1 MLLLWY
7 FTRRGKASAKQAR
20 AHAAQRASLQILSDT
35 ANQSPPNQR
44 SPSPTKTEP
53 EIQESPP
60 TKPIAGVSPKYPYSH
75 PANTP
80 PGVHTPHHL
89 CLSPMRP
96 WSIHRTTL
104 HPSVNTPIVP
114 TILEAIQALGIR
126 HHKVMHPTVEDIR
139 YEMPMGI

>member
-1 MLLLWY
+1 MI
-7 FTRRGKASAKQAR
+7 FQGKASAKQAR
-20 AHAAQRASLQILSDT
+20 AHAAQKASLQILSDT

-44 SPSPTKTEP
+44 SPSPTPPSPTKTEP

-80 PGVHTPHHL
+80 RRPYPSPPMPFPHEAML
-89 CLSPMRP
+89 YSQN
-96 WSIHRTTL
+96 

-114 TILEAIQALGIR
+114 TIWEAIQALGIQ
-126 HHKVMHPTVEDIR
+126 HHKVMCIR
-139 YEMPMGI
+139 Q